1 LPERIPKQGRVPET
15 FRIEVADQ
23 YGAVALVIDP
33 PATTARQRARLD
45 ELAGQAIRGMAKI
58 PGIVNEDH
66 AREILLSE
74 LGRQHADQLA
84 YERVAEQRGVLPL

>member
-1 LPERIPKQGRVPET
+1 MPERTQRKAQVPET

-33 PATTARQRARLD
+33 PAMTARQRARLG
-45 ELAGQAIRGMAKI
+45 ELAGQAIRGMA
-58 PGIVNEDH
+58 GLSGVVNEDH
-66 AREILLSE
+66 AREILLTE
-74 LGRQHADQLA
+74 LVRQYADELA